1 VKKELLQLVVGQL
14 EEERKFLEA
23 AAKASFQA
31 ATDDESRPENQYDT
45 RALEASYLA
54 AAQNKRLQEVGKMI
68 HVLRNFP
75 LRDPEGT
82 VVSGSLLT
90 LESEGEKY
98 HYFLLPFGAGICL
111 EKGGVRTTVV
121 TADSPLGSQLM
132 GKKMGD
138 LVELKRAGGTKEFEL
153 LAIV

>member
-1 VKKELLQLVVGQL
+1 MKKELLQLVIAQL
-14 EEERKFLEA
+14 EEERNFLEA
-23 AAKASFQA
+23 SAKASFHA
-31 ATDDESRPENQYDT
+31 ATDEENRPENQYDT

-75 LRDPEGT
+75 LRASEGK

-90 LESEGEKY
+90 LESEGEKF
-98 HYFLLPFGAGICL
+98 HYFLLPFGAGISL
-111 EKGGVRTTVV
+111 DKGGVRTTVV
-121 TADSPLGSQLM
+121 TVDSPLGTQLM
-132 GKKMGD
+132 GKKMGE
-138 LVELKRAGGTKEFEL
+138 LVELKRAGGSREFEV